1 MTATIGTD
9 CGCGG
14 GSSASAVS
22 APTSAGE
29 RTRYFPR
36 QLVAA
41 ADLTQDQLYLRD
53 KSRRHNRMLHG
64 WGIVCGVEVR
74 ISRAKGSV
82 DVNAGYV
89 LGPFGDE
96 IVVDDGVTVDL
107 TRQNLD
113 GDATNGCV
121 PPDPW
126 CADVKVARPAG
137 KPFYLAIAYAE
148 FACRPV
154 QTTTSGC
161 GCGCEQ
167 GACEYS
173 RWRDSYRIRVLDE
186 LPEPYRA
193 VAGPPGPLSALSCAP
208 SPSPQVPGDHGA
220 APAPCACPRC
230 SPCPSSPW
238 VVLAD
243 LTVNGDE
250 ITVDCDAHR
259 RYVASFR
266 DFYYM
271 CGAHAFAVTGPNDNL
286 RERGVALIADDA
298 LAARFVEQ
306 MPDDESKRGFL
317 VGLGA
322 AEGNT
327 EDGPDKKAIHD
338 ALPQAQQAGFTL
350 AVEYSLARN
359 SALDMAVRGAAVIQV
374 DPEVADAA
382 RAKPSVFYAL
392 GFEVATGIFGDPA
405 FGAKGNTATGPG
417 AFRIRANLKNAD
429 AIEGFNDAVTFHLGP
444 PLRHRQG

>member
-14 GSSASAVS
+14 GSSADAAS
-22 APTSAGE
+22 APTSGGE

-41 ADLTQDQLYLRD
+41 ADLTQDQIYFRE
-53 KSRRHNRMLHG
+53 KSRRHNRLLHG

-74 ISRAKGSV
+74 ASKAPGSV

-89 LGPFGDE
+89 LGPLGDE
-96 IVVDDGVTVDL
+96 IVVDEMVTVDL

-113 GDATNGCV
+113 GDALNGCV
-121 PPDPW
+121 PADPW
-126 CADVKVARPAG
+126 CADVKVARPSG
-137 KPFYLAIAYAE
+137 KPFYLAIGYAE
-148 FACRPV
+148 YACRPV
-154 QTTTSGC
+154 ATTTSGC
-161 GCGCEQ
+161 GCGCEE

-186 LPEPYRA
+186 LPDPYRA
-193 VAGPPGPLSALSCAP
+193 VAGPPAPLSALGCGP
-208 SPSPQVPGDHGA
+208 GRSPQVPGEHAA
-220 APAPCACPRC
+220 APAPCTCPRC
-230 SPCPSSPW
+230 SPCPTSPW

-259 RYVASFR
+259 RYVGSFR

-271 CGAHAFAVTGPNDNL
+271 CGPHAFAVPGPYDDL
-286 RERGVALIADDA
+286 RERGVALTADDE
-298 LAARFVEQ
+298 LAARFLEQ
-306 MPDDESKRGFL
+306 MPDDDSKRGFL
-317 VGLGA
+317 IGLGA
-322 AEGNT
+322 AEGQT
-327 EDGPDKKAIHD
+327 EDGPGKQAIHD
-338 ALPQAQQAGFTL
+338 ALPAVQQMPFNL

-359 SALDMAVRGAAVIQV
+359 RTLDMAVRGAGVMRA
-374 DPEVADAA
+374 DPDVADAA

-392 GFEVATGIFGDPA
+392 GFEVSTGLFGDPA

-417 AFRIRANLKNAD
+417 AFKIRAELRNTD
-429 AIEGFNDAVTFHLGP
+429 AIEGFNAAVKFHLGP
-444 PLRHRQG
+444 PLRPRQG